1 MQDDNQS
8 MSDVSSLSQLMG
20 DTDLVTKNYNEDEKF
35 NNVSKDFIE
44 KDYEYFFHNTLHIY
58 EWSQF
63 YYYLHFHLIF
73 IPTVTHFT

>member
-44 KDYEYFFHNTLHIY
+44 KDYEYFFHNTLHI
-58 EWSQF
+58 
-63 YYYLHFHLIF
+63 
-73 IPTVTHFT
+73 